1 MYIYLLHKVKQ
12 PSGYS
17 ANNSSG
23 SPCILAEEGAEASLG
38 RCNGFLKVV
47 GPIRWQFR
55 PKPMTANPYCP
66 LPHRRG
72 PRALSA
78 SQTSLGLR
86 GLCRARHPGLS
97 ESGSSAGPGRDA
109 GASSG
114 QAGPPLGHPAVTL
127 PRVTPSGKSTRS
139 TSSPTS
145 PNLPPTT
152 CTLAEL
158 RCGFRFPRVIT

>member
-23 SPCILAEEGAEASLG
+23 SLCILAEEGAEASLG

-55 PKPMTANPYCP
+55 PKSMTANPYCP

-78 SQTSLGLR
+78 SQTSLGLGACAVLVTQASLSR
-86 GLCRARHPGLS
+86 QLCRAGARCRCVVRAGWASPRPPRGHLS
-97 ESGSSAGPGRDA
+97 
-109 GASSG
+109 
-114 QAGPPLGHPAVTL
+114 QGHTQWEEHTL
-127 PRVTPSGKSTRS
+127 Y
-139 TSSPTS
+139 
-145 PNLPPTT
+145 
-152 CTLAEL
+152 
-158 RCGFRFPRVIT
+158 

>member
-23 SPCILAEEGAEASLG
+23 SLCILAEEGTEASLG

-55 PKPMTANPYCP
+55 PKSMTANPYCP

-127 PRVTPSGKSTRS
+127 PGVTPSGKSTRS
-139 TSSPTS
+139 TSSLTF
-145 PNLPPTT
+145 PNPP
-152 CTLAEL
+152 
-158 RCGFRFPRVIT
+158 RITWFTEFLKEMGS

>member
-12 PSGYS
+12 PSGCS

-78 SQTSLGLR
+78 SQTSWACGACAVLVTQASLSRAALQGQGAMQVRRPGRLGLPSATPR
-86 GLCRARHPGLS
+86 SPFPGSHPVGRAHALLVR
-97 ESGSSAGPGRDA
+97 
-109 GASSG
+109 
-114 QAGPPLGHPAVTL
+114 
-127 PRVTPSGKSTRS
+127 
-139 TSSPTS
+139 
-145 PNLPPTT
+145 
-152 CTLAEL
+152 
-158 RCGFRFPRVIT
+158 